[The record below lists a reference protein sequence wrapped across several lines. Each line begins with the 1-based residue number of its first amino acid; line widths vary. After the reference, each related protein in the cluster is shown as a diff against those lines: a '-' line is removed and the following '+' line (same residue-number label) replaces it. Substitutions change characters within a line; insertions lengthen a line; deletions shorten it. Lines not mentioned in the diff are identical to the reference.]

1 MQGENLEKWQK
12 LCQEAVAERDH
23 QRLMELIREIDRIL
37 LEKELRLQSTRANK
51 TSADRAA

>member
-1 MQGENLEKWQK
+1 MQGENLERWQR

-23 QRLMELIREIDRIL
+23 QRLMKLIREIDRIL
-37 LEKELRLQSTRANK
+37 LEKELRLQSTRANE